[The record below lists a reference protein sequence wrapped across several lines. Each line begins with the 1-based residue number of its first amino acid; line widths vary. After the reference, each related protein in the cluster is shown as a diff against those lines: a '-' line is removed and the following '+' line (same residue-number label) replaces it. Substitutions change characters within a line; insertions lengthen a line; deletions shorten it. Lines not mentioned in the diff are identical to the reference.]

1 MAEGK
6 FQSATGKGKYFR
18 GKYGFEFLQCLI
30 FSRKIWLRFFL
41 QCLEGPEK
49 ISIGPSST
57 ELNKTH
63 VIAVDFSV
71 MVT

>member
-18 GKYGFEFLQCLI
+18 GKYGFE
-30 FSRKIWLRFFL
+30 FL